1 MTERERL
8 IELIQKAHDEQRYL
22 TSDKSIKAIADHLLA
37 NNVRVELPRND
48 VSLVDG
54 HIEE

>member
-8 IELIQKAHDEQRYL
+8 VELVTE
-22 TSDKSIKAIADHLLA
+22 AIHKKGIYDDIVDHLLA
-37 NNVRVELPRND
+37 NGVKVELPRND

-54 HIEE
+54 HVEE